1 MFAFL
6 KIKNPSK
13 LVLYFAGKQGKG
25 FGGELGEAEDT
36 VEDFV
41 LFYFFYNV
49 DSVCFIWSICV
60 LDCYII

>member
-25 FGGELGEAEDT
+25 FGGELGGAEDT

-41 LFYFFYNV
+41 LFYFFYDV
-49 DSVCFIWSICV
+49 DSICFI
-60 LDCYII
+60 